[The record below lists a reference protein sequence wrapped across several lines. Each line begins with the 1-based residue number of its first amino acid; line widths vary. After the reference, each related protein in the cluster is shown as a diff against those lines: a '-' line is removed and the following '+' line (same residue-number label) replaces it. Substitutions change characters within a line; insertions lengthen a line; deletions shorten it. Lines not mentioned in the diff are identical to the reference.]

1 MEIILSNNINNIK
14 KEVKNSIR
22 RSIMDNDW
30 TYDDCRLENNGLIR
44 KGCGYNQ
51 DFKFKAQ
58 LSKDISMKIIN
69 WCDKNCDGKF
79 GWYFQ
84 NKQPSPKWPT
94 REQAVMTFQ
103 KKIDCINF
111 KLKQL

>member
-1 MEIILSNNINNIK
+1 MNDKSQLIRHIK
-14 KEVKNSIR
+14 KVLKGSV
-22 RSIMDNDW
+22 MDLDW

-44 KGCGYNQ
+44 SGCGYNQ
-51 DFKFKAQ
+51 SFRYTAEFN
-58 LSKDISMKIIN
+58 KDINMKIIE
-69 WCDKNCDGKF
+69 WCDRNCNGKF

-84 NKQPSPKWPT
+84 IKKPTAKWPT
-94 REQAVMTFQ
+94 RQQAVFTFQ

>member
-1 MEIILSNNINNIK
+1 LDK
-14 KEVKNSIR
+14 R
-22 RSIMDNDW
+22 MDNDW
-30 TYDDCRLENNGLIR
+30 TYDDCRLENNNLIR

-51 DFKFKAQ
+51 NFRFKAE
-58 LSKDISMKIIN
+58 LSKDINIKTIM
-69 WCDKNCDGKF
+69 WCDKNCDGKY
-79 GWYFQ
+79 GWHFQ
-84 NKQPSPKWPT
+84 IKQPSAKWPT